1 MSKKLSGV
9 LILCLGALW
18 MSGCA
23 YFRATGP
30 CLGMGCPAHTAGQ
43 NGPYKPGQA
52 PKAQNAAAPH
62 ATVPNAQAPDNAQ
75 VAAALPQAAP
85 TQAKAAQTKSSAP
98 NKFTEFFAHLIPHHN
113 KAAKPAPAAD

>member
-1 MSKKLSGV
+1 MSKKLSGM

-43 NGPYKPGQA
+43 NGPYKSGQA

-62 ATVPNAQAPDNAQ
+62 ATAPNVQAPDNAQ
-75 VAAALPQAAP
+75 GAAALPQA
-85 TQAKAAQTKSSAP
+85 KAAETKSSAP